1 VIQNI
6 ESLKYL
12 KKLELGSNQIR
23 RITNINTLQ
32 NLTQLS
38 LENNEISRLDG
49 LEELHNLMELYL
61 GNNLIADVKETIK
74 LQDLQRLI
82 ILDISGNPMSSGAA
96 NNLNYRIYCIY
107 HLRKLR
113 VLDGMSIDPSEHFEA
128 KETFSG
134 RLTDEILSTR
144 LSGKKLNDLKDLDLS
159 NSKLRDFEDM
169 FDNSKMPNLRDLNLT
184 GNLMSSMRCFG
195 FLPNLKILRLR

>member
-1 VIQNI
+1 
-6 ESLKYL
+6 
-12 KKLELGSNQIR
+12 
-23 RITNINTLQ
+23 
-32 NLTQLS
+32 
-38 LENNEISRLDG
+38 
-49 LEELHNLMELYL
+49 MELYL

-113 VLDGMSIDPSEHFEA
+113 VLDGMSIDPQEHIEA

-134 RLTDEILSTR
+134 RLTDEILYTR
-144 LSGKKLNDLKDLDLS
+144 LNGRKLSDMKDLDLS

-184 GNLMSSMRCFG
+184 GNFMSSMRCFG
-195 FLPNLKILRLR
+195 FLPNLKVLRLK